1 MKASR
6 VAQYGLLTALALVLS
21 WVESLL
27 PPLGVPGVKLGLP
40 NLAIVFALYRLGF
53 REACVISLARV
64 VLVTLLFG
72 NGAALAYSIAG
83 AALSLSLMGLLKK
96 TGKFSSVGVSVA
108 GGVAHNAGQILVA
121 MALLETSRLAWYLPV
136 LWISG
141 TVAVM
146 ASTVLTARMITGQ
159 SKARLPSRTPV
170 ERKSG
175 TTVKK

>member
-1 MKASR
+1 MKASK

-21 WVESLL
+21 WLESLV
-27 PPLGVPGVKLGLP
+27 PPLG
-40 NLAIVFALYRLGF
+40 VFALYRLGF
-53 REACVISLARV
+53 KDACAISLVRV
-64 VLVTLLFG
+64 VLVALLFG

-83 AALSLSLMGLLKK
+83 AALSLALMGLLKR

-141 TVAVM
+141 MIAG
-146 ASTVLTARMITGQ
+146 VLVGIVSGVLVKRV
-159 SKARLPSRTPV
+159 P
-170 ERKSG
+170 ERK
-175 TTVKK
+175 

>member
-1 MKASR
+1 MKASK
-6 VAQYGLLTALALVLS
+6 VAQYGLITALALVLS
-21 WVESLL
+21 YLESLL

-40 NLAIVFALYRLGF
+40 NLAIVFALYRLNWKD
-53 REACVISLARV
+53 ACIISLMRV

-72 NGAALAYSIAG
+72 NGAALAYSVAG
-83 AALSLSLMGLLKK
+83 AALSLALMGLLKR

-141 TVAVM
+141 TVAG
-146 ASTVLTARMITGQ
+146 VLIGVVSGVLVKRV
-159 SKARLPSRTPV
+159 PPV
-170 ERKSG
+170 KG
-175 TTVKK
+175 G

>member
-1 MKASR
+1 MKASK

-21 WVESLL
+21 WLESLL

-40 NLAIVFALYRLGF
+40 NLAIVFALYRLGLGD
-53 REACVISLARV
+53 ACVISLARV

-83 AALSLSLMGLLKK
+83 AALSLALMGLLKR

-136 LWISG
+136 LWVSG
-141 TVAVM
+141 TVAG
-146 ASTVLTARMITGQ
+146 VLIGVVSGVLVKRV
-159 SKARLPSRTPV
+159 PPV
-170 ERKSG
+170 KG
-175 TTVKK
+175 G

>member
-1 MKASR
+1 MMKASK

-21 WVESLL
+21 YLESLL

-40 NLAIVFALYRLGF
+40 NLAVVFALYRLGF
-53 REACVISLARV
+53 KDACVISLVRV

-83 AALSLSLMGLLKK
+83 AALSLALMGLLWK

-121 MALLETSRLAWYLPV
+121 MALLETNRLAWYLPV
-136 LWISG
+136 LWVSG
-141 TVAVM
+141 TVAG
-146 ASTVLTARMITGQ
+146 VLIG
-159 SKARLPSRTPV
+159 V
-170 ERKSG
+170 VSG
-175 TTVKK
+175 ILVKRIPEQR